1 MCKCVG
7 IEGKQSNCKWMFLMR
22 TNDLMTTNDSFD
34 SSYHFNIAC
43 TTFIYSHK
51 DLYTAQRSSLP
62 QTHKHT
68 HTSSLSLSL
77 SLWHTHGDKNYI
89 SKSKWEA
96 IVWDPTALAFCFVYC
111 FSVKVEKHKLL
122 NIIVKVCVHG
132 FYLSDLIIII
142 FKL

>member
-77 SLWHTHGDKNYI
+77 FDIHMETRITLPSLNEKQLFETLLPWLF
-89 SKSKWEA
+89 
-96 IVWDPTALAFCFVYC
+96 VFVYC
-111 FSVKVEKHKLL
+111 FSVKVEKQKLL